1 MTKWKKLTEM
11 IQFCSLA
18 SGSSGNC
25 LYVETPDVAVL
36 VDCGISGKKVIDTL
50 KEIDKNSD
58 KIKAVL
64 VTHDHSDH
72 ISGIGVISRK
82 LKIPVYAS
90 MPTMKSILNYDS
102 KIDKYTIIDEE
113 VFHIG
118 DLEISVVKTS
128 HDSPDSCGYIF
139 QHENSKIVV
148 MTDLGF
154 VTNEIIKKC
163 NGCNFAFIESNYDLK
178 MLMYGSY
185 PMETKR
191 RIASEIGHLSN
202 DDCGKLACS
211 LANSG
216 TRKFMLGHISSN
228 NNMTTIAY
236 NTVRDCLIF
245 MGYQEKEFSLDIATK
260 YEHSKIITID

>member
-1 MTKWKKLTEM
+1 M
-11 IQFCSLA
+11 IEFCSLA

-25 LYVETPDVAVL
+25 LYVATPQTAVL
-36 VDCGISGKKVIDTL
+36 IDCGISGKKVMDTL
-50 KEIDKNSD
+50 EDINKTPD
-58 KIKAVL
+58 KIKGIL

-72 ISGIGVISRK
+72 ISGVGIISRK

-90 MPTMKSILNYDS
+90 EITLNSLASFDS
-102 KIDKYTIIDEE
+102 KIYSSIIASDT
-113 VFHIG
+113 FNID
-118 DLEISVVKTS
+118 DLKITVVKTS

-139 QHENSKIVV
+139 ENANSKIVV
-148 MTDLGF
+148 MTDLGY
-154 VTNEIIKKC
+154 VTNEIIEKC
-163 NGCNFAFIESNYDLK
+163 KDCDFAFIESNYDLK

-202 DDCGKLACS
+202 DDCGKFVCS
-211 LANSG
+211 LASYG

-236 NTVRDCLIF
+236 NTVRNCLIF
-245 MGYQEKEFSLDIATK
+245 MGYNETEFSLDIATK
-260 YEHSKIITID
+260 YEHSKIITV